1 MRASTIAFF
10 WRTWQHTIMSM
21 KTYLDA
27 LREAYE
33 GELEGE
39 AVYRGLSDLGDDA
52 IQCKKF
58 STIADVE
65 RRTHL
70 ILHPAAS
77 RLGIEPAM
85 ERIAATAARRTKELS
100 ELSWPEFVAK
110 ATLNWPP
117 YIARFERMER
127 LAPIVDALAVR
138 RLVEH
143 ERALVEFIRLENLH
157 SRESLRPLQ
166 DFLVETR
173 GGEAR

>member
-1 MRASTIAFF
+1 
-10 WRTWQHTIMSM
+10 MSM
-21 KTYLDA
+21 ETYLGA

-39 AVYRGLSDLGDDA
+39 AVYRRLSELGDDA
-52 IQCKKF
+52 IQCEKL

-70 ILHPAAS
+70 ILHAAAS
-77 RLGIEPAM
+77 RLGIEPAT
-85 ERIAATAARRTKELS
+85 ERIAVTAARRTKELS
-100 ELSWPEFVAK
+100 QLSWSEFVAK

-157 SRESLRPLQ
+157 SRESLRPLL
-166 DFLVETR
+166 DFLAETR
-173 GGEAR
+173 DERAG